1 MTRLRC
7 GVIGAGYLGRF
18 HAQKY
23 QMLEQAELVAVCDQT
38 LETADRVAQELNVKS
53 YTHYQEFYGQVDA
66 VSIAASTQSHFEIAK
81 DCLLNGIHVLLEKPM
96 TETVLQAQRLID
108 IAHANRLKLQ
118 IGHMERFNAARIA
131 LNDHLNGPVFIDSQR
146 LAPFT
151 PRGADVNV
159 VLDLMIHD
167 IDLIQTMVNSPIRS
181 IEAHGT
187 PVLTPR
193 IDIANARIRFK
204 NNCIA
209 NVVAS
214 RVSFKTERKTRVF
227 QPNGYISID
236 YHQKSISVFHKG
248 EGEIFP
254 GIPSIAQQEIAV
266 EKGDALLE
274 EIKAFIDCITHDT
287 LPLVTGEHGR
297 DALATAITISELI
310 DQNINTYATA

>member
-159 VLDLMIHD
+159 VLDLMNTIHRPD
-167 IDLIQTMVNSPIRS
+167 QILLGCLALPP
-181 IEAHGT
+181 A
-187 PVLTPR
+187 L
-193 IDIANARIRFK
+193 
-204 NNCIA
+204 
-209 NVVAS
+209 
-214 RVSFKTERKTRVF
+214 
-227 QPNGYISID
+227 NGG
-236 YHQKSISVFHKG
+236 HQ
-248 EGEIFP
+248 
-254 GIPSIAQQEIAV
+254 
-266 EKGDALLE
+266 
-274 EIKAFIDCITHDT
+274 
-287 LPLVTGEHGR
+287 
-297 DALATAITISELI
+297 
-310 DQNINTYATA
+310 